1 MRKALIIAALAVS
14 VCLLGGCDFFRV
26 LAGRPTSHEIEA
38 KRKTILA
45 LDRDTLTQQ
54 PAADSVLAVQESLPA
69 TEPETTPQTE
79 QKAPQTAPK
88 APAAGDPKVSTR
100 SSDTFTQSRPE
111 YRYYVM
117 IGTFGSRENAVRL
130 ASKAEAAGYQTA
142 LLPFKSGLTAVGVSP
157 SNDLGTVCAALE
169 KLRSEAF
176 CPKDAWILN
185 IE

>member
-26 LAGRPTSHEIEA
+26 LAGRPTSREIEA

-45 LDRDTLTQQ
+45 LDRDTLAQQ
-54 PAADSVLAVQESLPA
+54 PAVDSVLTVQESLPA
-69 TEPETTPQTE
+69 TEPATPP
-79 QKAPQTAPK
+79 QKEQTAPK
-88 APAAGDPKVSTR
+88 TPAAGDPKVSTR
-100 SSDTFTQSRPE
+100 SPETFTQSRPE

-130 ASKAEAAGYQTA
+130 ASKAEAAGYKTA

>member
-79 QKAPQTAPK
+79 QKAP
-88 APAAGDPKVSTR
+88 AAGAPKVSTR